1 MRKEERRKME
11 GRSKAVDVRK
21 DEQKRMIDR
30 EYENEEQFRE
40 NKDGGS
46 NNQVRRG

>member
-1 MRKEERRKME
+1 ME
-11 GRSKAVDVRK
+11 GRSKVVDVRE
-21 DEQKRMIDR
+21 DEQKRRMIER
-30 EYENEEQFRE
+30 GYENEEQFRE